1 MSRFL
6 PENFDATRPLALIAG
21 QGQYPVLLAQ
31 RAREAGISV
40 RLIELGGETSPELV
54 DSFAMDERSAVKV
67 GQVGKLLKELKRL
80 GAGYAVM
87 AGQVTPG
94 KLFKGLHP
102 DLKAIRMLAGLD
114 RKNAETIFGAIG
126 DEIEKAG
133 IHLLDARVFMD
144 QDLANEGMMIKGK
157 EKIDPEHLAHGIEI
171 ARENARLDVG
181 QGVVVSRGTVLA
193 VEAFEGTNAMLER
206 AGKFGAKNCIFVKLG
221 KPKQDTRFDVPV
233 FGLQTLQAMKDA
245 GIGTAALE
253 SGAVLLLD
261 REDVIREA
269 NKKGISLIGIPNKSG
284 DFHVRRP
291 SHS

>member
-31 RAREAGISV
+31 RARQAGISV
-40 RLIELGGETSPELV
+40 RLIELGRETSPELV

-80 GAGYAVM
+80 EAGYAVM

-102 DLKAIRMLAGLD
+102 DLKAIRMLAGLE

-133 IHLLDARVFMD
+133 VHLLDARVFMD
-144 QDLANEGMMIKGK
+144 QDLAEEGVMVKGK
-157 EKIDPEHLAHGIEI
+157 EKIEPEHLAHGIEI
-171 ARENARLDVG
+171 ALENARLDVG

-193 VEAFEGTNAMLER
+193 VEAFEGTNAMLDR
-206 AGKFGAKNCIFVKLG
+206 AGKFGAKNCLFVKIG
-221 KPKQDTRFDVPV
+221 KPQQDTRFDVPV
-233 FGLQTLQAMKDA
+233 FGLQTLHAMKDA

-261 REDVIREA
+261 RGHIIREA
-269 NKKGISLIGIPNKSG
+269 DNLKITLIGIPK
-284 DFHVRRP
+284 
-291 SHS
+291 

>member
-6 PENFDATRPLALIAG
+6 PEDFDASRPLALIAG
-21 QGQYPVLLAQ
+21 QGNYPVLLAQ
-31 RAREAGISV
+31 RARNAGIQI
-40 RLIELGGETSPELV
+40 RLIELGGETSPELIE
-54 DSFAMDERSAVKV
+54 SFSESERSAVKV
-67 GQVGKLLKELKRL
+67 GQVGKLLKELKKF

-133 IHLLDARVFMD
+133 VQLLDARIFMD
-144 QDLANEGMMIKGK
+144 EDLAEAGVIVKGK
-157 EKIDPEHLAHGIEI
+157 EKIEPEHLAHGIEI

-206 AGKFGAKNCIFVKLG
+206 AGEFGAKNCLFVKLG
-221 KPKQDTRFDVPV
+221 KPKQDKRFDVPV
-233 FGLQTLQAMKDA
+233 FGLQTLKTLNEANIKNV
-245 GIGTAALE
+245 ALE
-253 SGAVLLLD
+253 SGSVLLLNKG
-261 REDVIREA
+261 EVIKEA
-269 NKKGISLIGIPNKSG
+269 KTLGIGVTGIKIP
-284 DFHVRRP
+284 
-291 SHS
+291 

>member
-6 PENFDATRPLALIAG
+6 PENFDAIRPLALIAG
-21 QGQYPVLLAQ
+21 QGLYPVLLAE
-31 RAREAGISV
+31 RARQAGISV

-54 DSFAMDERSAVKV
+54 DSFAKEERSAVKV
-67 GQVGKLLKELKRL
+67 GQVGKLLKELK
-80 GAGYAVM
+80 GMDAGYAVM

-126 DEIEKAG
+126 EEIEKAG
-133 IHLLDARVFMD
+133 VHLLDARGFMD
-144 QDLANEGMMIKGK
+144 EDLAEEGVMVKGK

-206 AGKFGAKNCIFVKLG
+206 AGKFGAKNCLFVKLG

-233 FGLQTLQAMKDA
+233 FGLQTLEAMKDA
-245 GIGTAALE
+245 GIKNAAIE
-253 SGAVLLLD
+253 AGSVLLLNKN
-261 REDVIREA
+261 EVIREA
-269 NKKGISLIGIPNKSG
+269 QRVGTSLLGIT
-284 DFHVRRP
+284 
-291 SHS
+291 

>member
-6 PENFDATRPLALIAG
+6 PGNFDASRPLALIAG
-21 QGQYPVLLAQ
+21 QGQYPVLLAE
-31 RAREAGISV
+31 RARQAGISI

-54 DSFAMDERSAVKV
+54 DSFAQDQRSVVKV

-102 DLKAIRMLAGLD
+102 DLKAIRMLAGLE

-144 QDLANEGMMIKGK
+144 QDLAEEGVMIKGK
-157 EKIDPEHLAHGIEI
+157 EKITPEYLDHGIEI

-206 AGKFGAKNCIFVKLG
+206 AGKFGAKNCLFVKLG

-233 FGLQTLQAMKDA
+233 FGLQTLQVMNDA

-261 REDVIREA
+261 RDHIIREA
-269 NKKGISLIGIPNKSG
+269 GNLKITLIGIPK
-284 DFHVRRP
+284 
-291 SHS
+291 

>member
-6 PENFDATRPLALIAG
+6 PENFDASRRLALIAG
-21 QGQYPVLLAQ
+21 QGQYPILLAK
-31 RAREAGISV
+31 RARQAGISL
-40 RLIELGGETSPELV
+40 RLIELGGETAPELIS
-54 DSFAMDERSAVKV
+54 SFSDDERSAVKV
-67 GQVGKLLKELKRL
+67 GQVGKLLKELKRFD
-80 GAGYAVM
+80 AGYAVM

-126 DEIEKAG
+126 DEIEKVG
-133 IHLLDARVFMD
+133 VHLLDARVFMD
-144 QDLANEGMMIKGK
+144 EDLAEEGVMVKGK
-157 EKIDPEHLAHGIEI
+157 EKIAPEHLNHGIEI

-206 AGKFGAKNCIFVKLG
+206 AGKFGAKNCLFVKLG

-233 FGLQTLQAMKDA
+233 FGTQTLQEMKKA
-245 GIGTAALE
+245 GFGNAALE
-253 SGAVLLLD
+253 TGSVLLLD
-261 REDVIREA
+261 KSEVLKQA
-269 NKKGISLIGIPNKSG
+269 KKLGIGLSG
-284 DFHVRRP
+284 VKTQTC
-291 SHS
+291 

>member
-6 PENFDATRPLALIAG
+6 PDNFNASLPLTLIAG
-21 QGQYPVLLAQ
+21 QGQYPVLLAE
-31 RAREAGISV
+31 RARKAKIPL

-54 DSFAMDERSAVKV
+54 SSFPEDERAAVKV
-67 GQVGKLLKELKRL
+67 GQVGKLLKELKKFD
-80 GAGYAVM
+80 AGYAVM

-126 DEIEKAG
+126 DEIEKIG
-133 IHLLDARVFMD
+133 VHLLDARVFMD
-144 QDLANEGMMIKGK
+144 EDLASEGVMVKGK

-181 QGVVVSRGTVLA
+181 QGVVVSQGTVLA
-193 VEAFEGTNAMLER
+193 VEAFEGTNAMLKR
-206 AGKFGAKNCIFVKLG
+206 AGQFGAKNCLFVKLG

-233 FGLQTLQAMKDA
+233 FGLQTLQEMKDV
-245 GIGTAALE
+245 GIGNAALE
-253 SGAVLLLD
+253 MGSVLLLD
-261 REDVIREA
+261 KAEILKQA
-269 NKKGISLIGIPNKSG
+269 KKLGIGLTGVEN
-284 DFHVRRP
+284 
-291 SHS
+291 

>member
-6 PENFDATRPLALIAG
+6 PDNFDASRPFALIAG
-21 QGQYPVLLAQ
+21 QGNYPILLAN
-31 RAREAGISV
+31 RARKAGISL

-54 DSFAMDERSAVKV
+54 SSFSENERTAVKV

-126 DEIEKAG
+126 NEIEKAG
-133 IHLLDARVFMD
+133 VHLLDARIFMD
-144 QDLANEGMMIKGK
+144 EDLAEDGMMVKGK
-157 EKIDPEHLAHGIEI
+157 EKIEPDHLTHGIEV

-206 AGKFGAKNCIFVKLG
+206 AGTFGAKNCLFVKLG
-221 KPKQDTRFDVPV
+221 KPKQDSRFDVPV
-233 FGLQTLQAMKDA
+233 FGSYTLQSVIKS
-245 GIGTAALE
+245 GIGAVALE
-253 SGAVLLLD
+253 SSHVIMLDKKSLL
-261 REDVIREA
+261 IEA
-269 NKKGISLIGIPNKSG
+269 KKNKITLLGIQK
-284 DFHVRRP
+284 
-291 SHS
+291 

>member
-31 RAREAGISV
+31 RARQAGISV
-40 RLIELGGETSPELV
+40 RLIELGGETSPKLV

-80 GAGYAVM
+80 EAGYAVM

-102 DLKAIRMLAGLD
+102 DLKAIRMLAGLE

-133 IHLLDARVFMD
+133 VHLLDARVFMD
-144 QDLANEGMMIKGK
+144 QDLAEEGVMVKGK
-157 EKIDPEHLAHGIEI
+157 EKIEPEHLAHGIEI
-171 ARENARLDVG
+171 ALENARLDVG

-206 AGKFGAKNCIFVKLG
+206 AGQFGAKNCLFVKIG
-221 KPKQDTRFDVPV
+221 KPQQDTRFDVPV

-261 REDVIREA
+261 RDDVIREA
-269 NKKGISLIGIPNKSG
+269 GNQKITLMGIPK
-284 DFHVRRP
+284 
-291 SHS
+291 

>member
-6 PENFDATRPLALIAG
+6 PDNFDASRPLALIAG
-21 QGQYPVLLAQ
+21 QGQYPVLLAE
-31 RAREAGISV
+31 RARQTGISV
-40 RLIELGGETSPELV
+40 RLIELGGETSPKLV
-54 DSFAMDERSAVKV
+54 DSFVNDERSAVKV

-102 DLKAIRMLAGLD
+102 DLKAIRMLAGLE

-144 QDLANEGMMIKGK
+144 EDLANEGMMVKGK
-157 EKIDPEHLAHGIEI
+157 EKIEPDHLNHGIDI

-206 AGKFGAKNCIFVKLG
+206 AGTFGAKNCLFVKLG
-221 KPKQDTRFDVPV
+221 KPQQDTRFDVPV
-233 FGLQTLQAMKDA
+233 FGSRTLQSVIQS
-245 GIGTAALE
+245 GIGTVALE
-253 SGAVLLLD
+253 SRHVIMLDKKSLL
-261 REDVIREA
+261 IEA
-269 NKKGISLIGIPNKSG
+269 EKNKITLLGIKK
-284 DFHVRRP
+284 
-291 SHS
+291 

>member
-6 PENFDATRPLALIAG
+6 PDNFDASRPLALIAG
-21 QGQYPVLLAQ
+21 QGNYPILLAE
-31 RAREAGISV
+31 RARQAGISV
-40 RLIELGGETSPELV
+40 RLIELGGETSTELV
-54 DSFAMDERSAVKV
+54 DSFAQDQRSAVKV
-67 GQVGKLLKELKRL
+67 GQVGKLLKALKKF

-133 IHLLDARVFMD
+133 VHLLDARVFMD
-144 QDLANEGMMIKGK
+144 EDLAEEGVMVKDK
-157 EKIDPEHLAHGIEI
+157 EKIAPEHVDHGIEI

-193 VEAFEGTNAMLER
+193 VEAFEGTNAMIER
-206 AGKFGAKNCIFVKLG
+206 AGTFGAKDCLFVKLG
-221 KPKQDTRFDVPV
+221 KPQQDTRFDVPV
-233 FGLQTLQAMKDA
+233 FGLQTLQSMHDA
-245 GIGTAALE
+245 GIKYAALE
-253 SGAVLLLD
+253 TGSVLLLD
-261 REDVIREA
+261 KVEVFKQA
-269 NKKGISLIGIPNKSG
+269 KKFGIGLTGVEN
-284 DFHVRRP
+284 
-291 SHS
+291 

>member
-6 PENFDATRPLALIAG
+6 PGNFDASRPLALIAG
-21 QGQYPVLLAQ
+21 QGQYPVLLAE
-31 RAREAGISV
+31 RARQAGISV
-40 RLIELGGETSPELV
+40 RLIELGGETSAELV
-54 DSFAMDERSAVKV
+54 DSFTQDQRSVVKV

-102 DLKAIRMLAGLD
+102 DLKAIRMLAGLE

-133 IHLLDARVFMD
+133 INLLDARVFMD
-144 QDLANEGMMIKGK
+144 QDLAEEGVMVKGK
-157 EKIDPEHLAHGIEI
+157 EKITPEHLDHGIEI

-206 AGKFGAKNCIFVKLG
+206 AGKFGAKNCLFVKLG

-233 FGLQTLQAMKDA
+233 FGLQTLQAMNDA

-261 REDVIREA
+261 RDHIIREA
-269 NKKGISLIGIPNKSG
+269 GNLKITLIGIPK
-284 DFHVRRP
+284 
-291 SHS
+291 

>member
-6 PENFDATRPLALIAG
+6 PDNFDASLPLTLIAG
-21 QGQYPVLLAQ
+21 QGQYPVLLAE
-31 RAREAGISV
+31 RARKAKIPL

-54 DSFAMDERSAVKV
+54 SSFPEDERAAVKV
-67 GQVGKLLKELKRL
+67 GQVGKLLKELKKFD
-80 GAGYAVM
+80 AGYAVM

-102 DLKAIRMLAGLD
+102 DIKAIRMLAGLD

-126 DEIEKAG
+126 DEIEKIG
-133 IHLLDARVFMD
+133 VHLLDARVFMD
-144 QDLANEGMMIKGK
+144 EDLASEGIMVKGK

-181 QGVVVSRGTVLA
+181 QGVVVSQGTVLA
-193 VEAFEGTNAMLER
+193 VEAFEGTNAMLNR
-206 AGKFGAKNCIFVKLG
+206 AGQFGAKNCLFVKLG

-245 GIGTAALE
+245 GIGNAALE
-253 SGAVLLLD
+253 SGSVLLLD
-261 REDVIREA
+261 KAKILEQAAKDRIGLL
-269 NKKGISLIGIPNKSG
+269 GIE
-284 DFHVRRP
+284 
-291 SHS
+291 

>member
-31 RAREAGISV
+31 RARQAGISV

-80 GAGYAVM
+80 EAGYAVM

-102 DLKAIRMLAGLD
+102 DLKAIRMLAGLE

-133 IHLLDARVFMD
+133 VHLLDARVFMD
-144 QDLANEGMMIKGK
+144 QDLAEEGVMVKGK
-157 EKIDPEHLAHGIEI
+157 EKIEPEHLAHGIEI

-193 VEAFEGTNAMLER
+193 VEAFEGTNAMLDR
-206 AGKFGAKNCIFVKLG
+206 AGKFGAKNCLFVKIG
-221 KPKQDTRFDVPV
+221 KPQQDTRFDVPV
-233 FGLQTLQAMKDA
+233 FGLQTLQAMKGA

-261 REDVIREA
+261 RDDVIREA
-269 NKKGISLIGIPNKSG
+269 GNQKVTLMGIPK
-284 DFHVRRP
+284 
-291 SHS
+291 